1 MPEVMSK
8 VTAMLQ
14 DIPPP
19 TDLRRDTDSIRLG
32 SLIHEICIA
41 DSQLRDLI
49 KNTGSGRKPR
59 QHARLVMASSVLH
72 QVALELSDAVSHS
85 GISSIRQ
92 SSRS

>member
-1 MPEVMSK
+1 MLEVMRK
-8 VTAMLQ
+8 VTAMVQ
-14 DIPPP
+14 DIPPL

-49 KNTGSGRKPR
+49 KNTQSVRKSR

-72 QVALELSDAVSHS
+72 QVALELSDAVLPS
-85 GISSIRQ
+85 GISSIRP